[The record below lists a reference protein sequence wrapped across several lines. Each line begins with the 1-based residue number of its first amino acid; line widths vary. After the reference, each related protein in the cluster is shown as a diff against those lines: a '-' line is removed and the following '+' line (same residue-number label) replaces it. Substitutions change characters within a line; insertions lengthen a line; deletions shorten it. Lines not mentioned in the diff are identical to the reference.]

1 MGGTLRKGGGNYEPL
16 LNRMEYIKPPA
27 VAAHYSDSHSV
38 YSIAGQDEPAIEADR
53 RRDTSVEQSST
64 KLILFFF
71 L

>member
-1 MGGTLRKGGGNYEPL
+1 
-16 LNRMEYIKPPA
+16 MEYNELPA

-38 YSIAGQDEPAIEADR
+38 YNIAGQDEPAIEADR

-71 L
+71 P